1 MGKQLQDIEFE
12 DLSFSYIVESGLVFL
27 ACVKKDSSTGQLL
40 KSLRDIFFKFFTDN
54 MILLSAPLRSSPEAQ
69 NIISQFEQ
77 EIDNLVG
84 YAPQKEAL
92 PVRVTSIS
100 RILSK
105 TSPIRDDLEQRFGVS
120 GLYVLLFSDG
130 KHTMLEISEA
140 LQIPVTEVE
149 TILRHSERRGYL
161 KVVFAYQLGPPASG

>member
-1 MGKQLQDIEFE
+1 MGKQLQGIEFE
-12 DLSFSYIVESGLVFL
+12 DLAFSYIVESGLVFL

-40 KSLRDIFFKFFTDN
+40 KSLRDIFFKYFTDN

-161 KVVFAYQLGPPASG
+161 KVVFAYQLGPPVLD